1 MDLSALYSTIKTSH
15 VSMAI
20 ISILFFTARGG
31 SHILR
36 GKWHSQRWA
45 RVSPHILDA
54 LLFVS
59 GIWLMIITSQFPV
72 QQNWLTVK
80 MALLLA
86 YIICGMKCMKS
97 GSTGQQKTFFVLAIS
112 FAVGIIAVATTRHL

>member
-1 MDLSALYSTIKTSH
+1 
-15 VSMAI
+15 MAV

-31 SHILR
+31 SHVLR
-36 GKWHSQRWA
+36 KKWHSQRWVK
-45 RVSPHILDA
+45 VSPHILDT
-54 LLFVS
+54 LLFAS

-86 YIICGMKCMKS
+86 YIICGMKCMKAE
-97 GSTGQQKTFFVLAIS
+97 STRQQKVFFVLAIS
-112 FAVGIIAVATTRHL
+112 FAVGMIAVAMTRHL